1 MISPV
6 KLQKYL
12 RFWLDED
19 IPYWDVSSIVVP
31 NSRVKARV
39 IAKQKGIVAGINLA
53 PDYWEFFSVE
63 CHPLVK
69 DGTFVTPQQELCHLN
84 GKLTDILQGERIFL
98 NLIGRMSGI
107 ATLTRQVVET
117 VKKVDPHV
125 RIAATRKTMPG
136 LRVFDKYAVYI
147 GGGDTHRL
155 SLSDQIMLKDNHLA
169 VFPTITDA
177 IAQVRKSAS
186 FAHKIEVEVSTI
198 EEAVEAAQ
206 AGADIV
212 MLDNFD
218 VPTVKECI
226 SVLTQQKLRNKIL
239 VEASGN
245 ITPQNITKYA
255 STGVDIISLGYLT
268 HSVKNFD
275 VSLKIIEKK
284 N

>member
-1 MISPV
+1 MISSA

-12 RFWLDED
+12 HFWLDED

-31 NSRVKARV
+31 SSLVEARV
-39 IAKQKGIVAGINLA
+39 IAKQKGIVAGINFA

-63 CHPLVK
+63 CHPLIK
-69 DGTFVTPQQELCHLN
+69 DGTLVTPQQELCRLK

-117 VKKVDPHV
+117 VKKIDPRI

-136 LRVFDKYAVYI
+136 LRIFDKYAVYI

-177 IAQVRKSAS
+177 IAQARKSAS

-218 VPTVKECI
+218 VPTVRECI
-226 SVLTQQKLRNKIL
+226 LVLTKQKLRNKIL

-245 ITPQNITKYA
+245 ITPQNITEYA

-284 N
+284 Y